1 MSIQKHT
8 TSCGTPQ
15 NMGSRRSLLLP
26 ITSVELK
33 VQMISMVII
42 PFTKL
47 INTSKIIFLI
57 LNIIILIPKVAK
69 K

>member
-1 MSIQKHT
+1 
-8 TSCGTPQ
+8 
-15 NMGSRRSLLLP
+15 MGSRRSLLLP